1 MPAVSPGDGPV
12 APGKVWIADAAI
24 RTILAEATDRAPL
37 ETGGMLV
44 GYRGHDRPELVVT
57 AATGPG
63 PRARHRRYTF
73 APDGHW
79 QQRLLA
85 AIYEQSGRVTSYL
98 GDWHSH
104 PDGRPLP
111 STRDLKTARK
121 VSRRSSARAPHPIT
135 LILDVDDET
144 VVIATYVIDDGTLH
158 AIPWETFV
166 D

>member
-1 MPAVSPGDGPV
+1 VPPADGLV
-12 APGKVWIADAAI
+12 APGKVWIADSAI
-24 RTILAEATDRAPL
+24 STILAEAADRAPL

-44 GYRGHDRPELVVT
+44 GYRGDDRPDLVVT

-73 APDGHW
+73 APDGRW

-85 AIYEQSGRVTSYL
+85 AMYEESGRVTTYL

-104 PDGRPLP
+104 PGGQPLP
-111 STRDLKTARK
+111 SARDQKTARK
-121 VSRRSSARAPHPIT
+121 VSRRPGARAPHPIT
-135 LILDVDDET
+135 LILGVDDDT
-144 VVIATYVIDDGTLH
+144 PVIATYIIDDGSFT
-158 AIPWETFV
+158 AVTWETFA